1 MDDALDHEQI
11 AKAITRHLDSLPTG
25 SVLALQGSWG
35 RGKTNVLRRVFT
47 RFEQRAATG
56 GPKPL
61 WLDPWKYG
69 TPDLITP
76 VVLNLLAEIP
86 DRRDM
91 KEVAESLLRAGSAVL
106 FKVVSLVAPPPLAGV
121 VGAAEQPIT
130 DMLDKWLSHGPDIEP
145 DPVVKMATRFAELVD
160 KYVGSADGQLLI
172 CIDDLDRCLPDHQVA
187 MLEAIHFLTSAQA
200 RCSFLIA
207 LDPLLVQQA
216 AITHYRTAG
225 FDSNKY
231 LDKLFTLRLRL
242 PELSTSSVER
252 LLASEL
258 DGDIARVLA
267 DGLGVTV
274 AQVADAFGEI
284 FDLPELRN
292 PRLIHRV
299 CERLRL
305 LAGANAAEERPD
317 QRLVGRARLAPI
329 VTWCA
334 IADRWP
340 ELRQLLQD
348 TPPQMWE
355 SNVRLVCFAYGFSDV
370 FGDDRPR
377 LEIEAEILQFS
388 NVPDRLPGKRQQP
401 DLGEFLI
408 HKVLAEEDFLTM
420 LAEADAAMIRF
431 GL

>member
-1 MDDALDHEQI
+1 MDDALDHDQI
-11 AKAITRHLDSLPTG
+11 AKAITLHLDSLPTG

-35 RGKTNVLRRVFT
+35 RGKTNVLRRVFD
-47 RFEQRAATG
+47 RFEDRAG
-56 GPKPL
+56 HPKPL

-86 DRRDM
+86 DRKDLR
-91 KEVAESLLRAGSAVL
+91 EIAESLLRAGSAML
-106 FKVVSLVAPPPLAGV
+106 FKVVSLVAPPPIGGV
-121 VGAAEQPIT
+121 VGAAEQPIA
-130 DMLDKWLSHGPDIEP
+130 DLLDKFLSHSTDIEP

-160 KYVGSADGQLLI
+160 RYVGSAPGQLLI

-207 LDPLLVQQA
+207 LDPMLVQQA

-225 FDSNKY
+225 FDANKY

-242 PELSTSSVER
+242 PELSRMSIEN

-258 DGDIARVLA
+258 DGDTQRLLA
-267 DGLGVTV
+267 TGLGVRV
-274 AQVADAFGEI
+274 AQVTDAFGEI
-284 FDLPELRN
+284 FYLPELRN

-305 LAGANAAEERPD
+305 LAGANAAEDRPD
-317 QRLVGRARLAPI
+317 PRLRGPDRLASI

-355 SNVRLVCFAYGFSDV
+355 SNVRLICFAYGFNDV

-401 DLGEFLI
+401 DLGEFLM
-408 HKVLAEEDFLTM
+408 HKVLAEADFLTT
-420 LAEADAAMIRF
+420 LADTDAAMVRF